1 MKNTILKVLKSK
13 LLWVAVVAYVLGASA
28 GTTKIVE
35 VPVEKRVEVPVERVV
50 YKEGWQELKGVDD
63 QIMALSGSYIT
74 SCGAV
79 MMATADYFTT
89 YDEST
94 LFTVVDKTNVEF
106 KDNNRKLDELVA
118 QRKQLVNQLENN

>member
-1 MKNTILKVLKSK
+1 
-13 LLWVAVVAYVLGASA
+13 
-28 GTTKIVE
+28 
-35 VPVEKRVEVPVERVV
+35 
-50 YKEGWQELKGVDD
+50 
-63 QIMALSGSYIT
+63 LSGSYIT